1 MVLEPMPDEFHHSI
15 GVLDSTEVVGVKYEV
30 AEQIV
35 VVAAAVAAVEGNQAV
50 VAVAAVVVAAAVVA

>member
-35 VVAAAVAAVEGNQAV
+35 VVAAAVAAVEGN
-50 VAVAAVVVAAAVVA
+50 